1 MNVFPSYREPL
12 TPTAKR
18 ALALLVT
25 LFHVGVGWVL
35 VTISP
40 PKLTVGDVAAMEVRM
55 VQENPAPRDDPVVE
69 SSTEARP
76 ELPRQPD
83 LEVPKEPDM
92 PVFPPPPELATVVEP
107 PLADLPPPV
116 FPIEPPPPQPPD
128 QQKAVNPPPPP
139 SPSPP
144 RPPERPKVQPPTKP
158 APAHPHAA
166 PAEPA
171 TRPAPSS
178 APKTVSA
185 SQVSY
190 IKPPSTEYPA
200 RSRRAGEQGRVR
212 LLVLV
217 DTAGRPA
224 QVNLQSSSG
233 FPTLDEAATSA
244 VRSALFR
251 PYSEG
256 GVAQAVWVVV
266 PIEFVL
272 R

>member
-18 ALALLVT
+18 ALALLVV

-35 VTISP
+35 VTTSP
-40 PKLTVGDVAAMEVRM
+40 HKLVVGDVAAMEVRM
-55 VQENPAPRDDPVVE
+55 VRADAALQADPVVE
-69 SSTEARP
+69 SAADPPPEFPRP
-76 ELPRQPD
+76 LE
-83 LEVPKEPDM
+83 LEVPKEPEM

-107 PLADLPPPV
+107 PPPNLPPPV
-116 FPIEPPPPQPPD
+116 FPIEAPPPKPPG
-128 QQKAVNPPPPP
+128 QKAVTP
-139 SPSPP
+139 SPSTPPP
-144 RPPERPKVQPPTKP
+144 RPPERPKVAVPSRP
-158 APAHPHAA
+158 ALAHPHAA
-166 PAEPA
+166 PEAPA
-171 TRPAPSS
+171 RPAPSS

-185 SQVSY
+185 SQVTY

-224 QVNLQSSSG
+224 QVNLQTSSG
-233 FPTLDEAATSA
+233 FPALDEAATSA